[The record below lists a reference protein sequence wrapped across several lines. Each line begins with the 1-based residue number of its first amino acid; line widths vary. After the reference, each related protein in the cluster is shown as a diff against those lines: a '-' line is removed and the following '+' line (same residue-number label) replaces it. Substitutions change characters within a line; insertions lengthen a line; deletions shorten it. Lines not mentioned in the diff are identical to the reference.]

1 MHNYQQSYDTQSLKW
16 RNIGV
21 RRARKFEALIKKF
34 TSDSGNIFRHLKD
47 IMVFA
52 ALVGYSKGI
61 REPLE
66 SSDTIPIT
74 LYTYESDGQDSF
86 IYLIA
91 LLVKKDLSVLET
103 ENISEAVKIF
113 EEYCNAGL
121 SIIESWLENESSR
134 KIEDI
139 LLDKIYEQVG
149 GN

>member
-1 MHNYQQSYDTQSLKW
+1 MHSFQKTYEAQSIKW

-21 RRARKFEALIKKF
+21 RRERKFEALIKKF
-34 TSDSGNIFRHLKD
+34 NSGSGSIFRHLKD

-52 ALVGYSKGI
+52 ALVGYSKGDRKPI
-61 REPLE
+61 S
-66 SSDTIPIT
+66 SSDTIPIA
-74 LYTYESDGQDSF
+74 LYTYESDNQDSF

-91 LLVKKDLSVLET
+91 LLAKKDLSILET
-103 ENISEAVKIF
+103 ENIAEAVKIF

-121 SIIESWLENESSR
+121 SIIENWLENESSR

-139 LLDKIYEQVG
+139 LLDKIYDQVG